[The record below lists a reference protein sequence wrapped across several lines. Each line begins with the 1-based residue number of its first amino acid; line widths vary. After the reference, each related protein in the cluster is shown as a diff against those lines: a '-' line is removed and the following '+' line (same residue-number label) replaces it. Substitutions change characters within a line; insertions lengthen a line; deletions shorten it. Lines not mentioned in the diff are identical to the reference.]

1 MSSRIDPP
9 GPVVL
14 GSTVDLVCEASV
26 GDLPINFTWT
36 DPNGVSVNSTDINGT
51 ASITLSSGG
60 YGKYNCTATNEFGMN
75 TAVLNVVLAGTA
87 AVLIVQLAEFKF
99 PVTFSGLKSVSCT
112 YTCSLSFCWAY
123 KWLHCYS

>member
-1 MSSRIDPP
+1 MSTRINPP

-36 DPNGVSVNSTDINGT
+36 DPNGVSVNPTDTNGT
-51 ASITLSSGG
+51 ISINLSSED
-60 YGKYNCTATNEFGMN
+60 YDMYTCIATNEFGMN
-75 TAVLNVVLAGTA
+75 TAVVDVVIAG
-87 AVLIVQLAEFKF
+87 IVCSYCTVSRVQA
-99 PVTFSGLKSVSCT
+99 SYKSCCDSFT
-112 YTCSLSFCWAY
+112 STCSLSFCWTS